1 MTSSL
6 ASFRVSLRSGARLF
20 VMAVYM
26 GFSACIRGIDYP
38 AVAIFKLDRGE
49 TYCWPGDHPREGYL
63 AVFDLVSAKKH
74 FFSGSWEG
82 HGSRHKSGERHQTL
96 VSAGRK
102 VYIGATEDQATDDIV
117 SWSSIRSVTVPLTE
131 PFDFWP
137 VNSPIWAAVKSP
149 HILRREDF
157 GGDTDGVFLHGY
169 ICRHDRVDDL
179 ISTWRARTARAWTA
193 REDDFALVI
202 LAEVVRIPKPTPR

>member
-1 MTSSL
+1 
-6 ASFRVSLRSGARLF
+6 
-20 VMAVYM
+20 MAVYL
-26 GFSACIRGIDYP
+26 GFSAHIRGIDHP

-49 TYCWPGDHPREGYL
+49 TYCWPGDHPTEGYL

-74 FFSGSWEG
+74 FFLGWWEG

-102 VYIGATEDQATDDIV
+102 VHIATRKDEASEDMV

-137 VNSPIWAAVKSP
+137 INSPTWAAVKSP

-157 GGDTDGVFLHGY
+157 GEDIDGVFLHGY

-179 ISTWRARTARAWTA
+179 VSTWRATTARSWTT
-193 REDDFALVI
+193 REQDFALVV
-202 LAEVVRIPKPTPR
+202 LAEVVKIPKPTSR